1 MKKYNLVLGIAHNF
15 QYLERKFV
23 NSFKSFELKGT
34 NFNLPEAKDFIY
46 HSNYAVT
53 LDDIYELLINEKS
66 RYKKFPNLRRFSFD
80 VGPCYDSVISRGMK
94 YFPDK
99 NSNYLKK
106 DKIFSLIKKQ
116 IKKLNHFFN
125 NKCELAI
132 ENLPYYNTPAYKDV
146 CLPEFYN
153 EISKKFSVK
162 QVLDLAH
169 LEITAFNNNLKV
181 EELLERVDHKYVTEI
196 QICKIRFDKKKK
208 FSAVDAH
215 LSPNKYN
222 LELLKKS
229 LKMNPNSKVDVVIE
243 QWKNTDSLQKSYN
256 KLRNYLSKIKF

>member
-1 MKKYNLVLGIAHNF
+1 MLVCVLLQAQQKLSLHYHQKNRLRNLC
-15 QYLERKFV
+15 
-23 NSFKSFELKGT
+23 S
-34 NFNLPEAKDFIY
+34 
-46 HSNYAVT
+46 
-53 LDDIYELLINEKS
+53 LL
-66 RYKKFPNLRRFSFD
+66 
-80 VGPCYDSVISRGMK
+80 
-94 YFPDK
+94 
-99 NSNYLKK
+99 
-106 DKIFSLIKKQ
+106 
-116 IKKLNHFFN
+116 
-125 NKCELAI
+125 
-132 ENLPYYNTPAYKDV
+132 YYNTPAYKDV